1 MLKADVLSAPSLG
14 RRQQEASRM
23 PHSTLEESWTAQSPP
38 APGAP
43 SLGKGSGDPFWDR
56 GLVPSPALRGFPRP
70 GLQGLL
76 HVTRVAGV
84 LLGPLTPR
92 SPQRRPLSEVARGQ
106 ADRRRAET
114 ASSVPVTRVGAASS
128 LSGRSPG
135 GQSWTPGIRSHSPSG
150 PNPRSERCSYHKG

>member
-43 SLGKGSGDPFWDR
+43 SLGTGSGDPFWDR

-76 HVTRVAGV
+76 HATRVVAV
-84 LLGPLTPR
+84 LPASCPL
-92 SPQRRPLSEVARGQ
+92 
-106 ADRRRAET
+106 
-114 ASSVPVTRVGAASS
+114 VP
-128 LSGRSPG
+128 
-135 GQSWTPGIRSHSPSG
+135 PSG
-150 PNPRSERCSYHKG
+150 DPSEKW